1 MMGPLAIA
9 FVFLLLNIS
18 FVLVE
23 YALVRMPASRVEVLV
38 RQGHRR
44 GILLQNMLR
53 HLDSYLS
60 AVQLGITIASLGLG
74 WVGEPAV
81 ASRLRPLLEGL
92 LPATLLGTATHAI
105 SIGLAFVVL
114 TFVQIVLGELVPRA
128 IVIQNVE
135 PIALWVAWPFEIFYR
150 VFRLPIVLMAKT
162 STALVR
168 LMGFRPSGEHEQI
181 FSEEEIRILLGA
193 SQEKGV
199 LPLDRL
205 LIIEN
210 MFDFGSLKTRDAM
223 VPAVRAEVLDLDKP
237 WQINRQKVLKNR
249 FSRYPVRE
257 SEALPIKGYVHLKD
271 FALADP
277 KAGPVEL
284 RNIVREFTWVTDAE
298 PLPAL
303 FKTMLTKGIVIAGVK
318 DAHGRFAGIITLED
332 IIEELLGE
340 IHDEFDIPQA
350 FSMHRL
356 LTNAH
361 VDLDLKGET
370 PQQAIRHLLERLK
383 AVRPDLNVE
392 AVFKD
397 VWEREAAL
405 STGIG
410 KGVAVPH
417 ARLDGLDRPCVLVG
431 RGAKPIAF
439 PHPDKVPVRLVF
451 LLLTPTSEPRDQVRL
466 LSRVAV
472 LCSHDSLRRRL
483 LRARSAEHFLDVLRT
498 SESILTG

>member
-1 MMGPLAIA
+1 MTPLLLA
-9 FVFLLLNIS
+9 VCFLLLNIS

-23 YALVRMPASRVEVLV
+23 YALVRLSPSRVELLV

-44 GILLQNMLR
+44 GVLLQNMLR
-53 HLDSYLS
+53 RLDSYLS

-81 ASRLRPLLEGL
+81 AERLRPLLEGL
-92 LPATLLGTATHAI
+92 LPASLLGTASHAV
-105 SIGLAFVVL
+105 SIGLAFVLL
-114 TFVQIVLGELVPRA
+114 TFVQIVVGELVPRT
-128 IVIQNVE
+128 IVIQHVE
-135 PIALWVAWPFEIFYR
+135 PIALWVAYPFEVFYR
-150 VFRLPIVLMAKT
+150 IFRLPIVLMAKT

-168 LMGFRPSGEHEQI
+168 LMGFRPAGEHEQV
-181 FSEEEIRILLGA
+181 FSEEEIRVLLGA
-193 SQEKGV
+193 SQEKGLV
-199 LPLDRL
+199 PLDRL

-210 MFDFGSLKTRDAM
+210 LFDFSSLKARDAM
-223 VPAVRAEVLDLDKP
+223 VPSVRAETLDLAKP
-237 WQINRQKVLKNR
+237 WEENRRTVLKNR

-257 SEALPIKGYVHLKD
+257 SDGPIKGYVHLKD

-277 KAGPVEL
+277 KAGPVDL
-284 RNIVREFTWVTDAE
+284 RKIVREFTWVTEAE

-303 FKTMLTKGIVIAGVK
+303 MKTMQAKGVVIAGVR
-318 DAHGRFAGIITLED
+318 DAAGRFAGLITLED

-350 FSMHRL
+350 FSLHRQ

-361 VDLDLKGET
+361 VDMDVKGET

-383 AVRPDLNVE
+383 AVRPDLNVD
-392 AVFKD
+392 AVFKT
-397 VWEREAAL
+397 VWEREEAL

-417 ARLDGLDRPCVLVG
+417 ARLEGLDRPCVLVG
-431 RGAKPIAF
+431 RSAKPIAF

-451 LLLTPTSEPRDQVRL
+451 LLLTPTSEPREQVRL
-466 LSRVAV
+466 LARVAV

-483 LRARSAEHFLDVLRT
+483 LRAKSADHFLDLLRT
-498 SESILTG
+498 SEALLAG